1 MRSDSPYAW
10 PAFPLEPQG
19 TSEELCTDVT
29 FRLGVIARHSGRPIN
44 LS

>member
-1 MRSDSPYAW
+1 MRSESAYAW
-10 PAFPLEPQG
+10 PAFPLELQG
-19 TSEELCTDVT
+19 AGDERWSDVT